1 MDPTHLSRLGGAV
14 AVITE
19 AAIRELASI
28 KGERAPI
35 TSCYLDV
42 DGRRLVRHRDLEHE
56 VDVLL
61 KGALA
66 RSDGEASV
74 RSDIR
79 RIEEYVRGNLDR
91 SHVRGVA
98 IFSCSA
104 DALWQVIELPVP
116 VRSRVVINHTA
127 AVGELESLLREHEPI
142 GVLLADRQRAR
153 MFVFEMGELVERSE
167 LFEAVPRD
175 TGARGERDR
184 GGDHPQMLEAHTQQH
199 LRNAAQVAFD
209 VWSQFPFEHLV
220 IAAPDPLAGQLEA
233 SLHPYLRKR
242 LRGSINVPVSA
253 GHAEV
258 LAAAQAVE
266 AEVERRREAK
276 VVDHLRAAVAAK
288 RRGVAGLAAVVD
300 ALAEHRVDTLVV
312 SKGYVAPGWRCT
324 GCNRLAAIG
333 RRCKGCSTDMVPVDD
348 LVEEATEEAL
358 TQSCQ
363 VEICVGNADLDVM
376 GRVGALLRY

>member
-1 MDPTHLSRLGGAV
+1 M

-42 DGRRLVRHRDLEHE
+42 DGRRIARHRDLQHE

-61 KGALA
+61 KDALA

-74 RSDIR
+74 RSDVQ
-79 RIEEYVRGNLDR
+79 RIEEYVRGDLDR
-91 SHVRGVA
+91 SRTRGLA

-104 DALWQVIELPVP
+104 DRLWEVIELPIAVH
-116 VRSRVVINHTA
+116 SRVVINHVP
-127 AVGELESLLREHEPI
+127 AVGQLESVLREHEPI

-153 MFVFEMGELVERSE
+153 MFVFELGELVERSE

-175 TGARGERDR
+175 TDARGERDR
-184 GGDHPQMLEAHTQQH
+184 GGDHAGALEEQTQHH
-199 LRNAAQVAFD
+199 LRNAAHVAFQ
-209 VWSQFPFEHLV
+209 VWTQHPFEHLV
-220 IAAPDPLAGQLEA
+220 IGAPEQLASHLE
-233 SLHPYLRKR
+233 SDLHPYLRSR
-242 LRGSINVPVSA
+242 LAGRISVPATA

-258 LAAAQAVE
+258 LEAAEAVE
-266 AEVERRREAK
+266 SEVERRREAQ
-276 VVDHLRAAVAAK
+276 VVERLRAAVAAK
-288 RRGVAGLAAVVD
+288 RRGVAGLGEVVD
-300 ALAEHRVDTLVV
+300 ALAEHRVATLVV
-312 SKGYVAPGWRCT
+312 SKGFAAPGWRCT
-324 GCNRLAAIG
+324 GCDRLAAIG
-333 RRCKGCSTDMVPVDD
+333 RRCKSCRNEMVPVDD

-358 TQSCQ
+358 AQSCT

-376 GRVGALLRY
+376 GRIGALLRY